1 MRTKVSFWLIP
12 AKEEREF
19 FQKIIDTLAQEYN
32 APTFTPHVTIYS
44 GEYPSDELLNEL
56 IEKAIEKV
64 KSFSLKVDK
73 LSYTNSFTKTLF
85 VQFHQNPILVEI
97 SETLRC
103 SSKKSTEFVLNPHLS
118 LIYQYLNEETKKNL
132 TNSII
137 LPKSEFLFDEVRA
150 ISTPEK
156 VEKREDVDN
165 WRVICT
171 KKFNFNLN

>member
-1 MRTKVSFWLIP
+1 MKKVSFWLIP
-12 AKEEREF
+12 AKEQREF
-19 FQKIIDTLAQEYN
+19 FQKIINTLAQEYD

-44 GEYPSDELLNEL
+44 GEYASKESLDEL
-56 IEKAIEKV
+56 IKKAIKEV

-73 LSYTNSFTKTLF
+73 LSHTDSFTKTLF
-85 VQFHQNPILVEI
+85 VQFHHNPILVDI

-103 SSKKSTEFVLNPHLS
+103 SSKKSSKFVLNPHLS
-118 LIYQYLNEETKKNL
+118 LIYQYLSEETKKNL

-137 LPKSEFLFDEVRA
+137 LSKSEFWFDEVRA

-165 WRVICT
+165 WEVICT
-171 KKFNFNLN
+171 KKFNFALN